1 MWFTSTRRLTTACT
15 RPRIALMSSARRRAC
30 FIECAAG
37 DAERY
42 ASSFDV
48 TMNFRADEDEW
59 FSEGRKILSDENLE
73 RISRTLEDE
82 GPIIVEHWFY
92 RGSKSPD
99 RLIFDDLDDFIG
111 YVQSHARSGDAF
123 HVWSF
128 ATVCKDENVI
138 ASGKHPDED
147 GRVPRKGAY

>member
-1 MWFTSTRRLTTACT
+1 MSALKGVMPNGSAFHSPVTKLGRITRHN
-15 RPRIALMSSARRRAC
+15 M
-30 FIECAAG
+30 
-37 DAERY
+37 RY

-48 TMNFRADEDEW
+48 TMSFLADEDEW
-59 FSEGRKILSDENLE
+59 VSKGRKILSAENLE
-73 RISRTLEDE
+73 RIRRTLEDE

-92 RGSKSPD
+92 RGSRSPD

-123 HVWSF
+123 RVWSF
-128 ATVCKDENVI
+128 ASACKDENVI